1 MNTAVL
7 PTAEHLRLLRALGVQ
22 PLTLRRA
29 PPAASDTPATPAAPI
44 AAAPAAPA
52 PAASATSAAPA
63 QCVLPLIV
71 LLPTGAAADARQQA
85 LLRAALMCL
94 SPALQRAPCVELDA
108 HAETLPAAAAYLV
121 LGTDTLAALGR
132 RLPLD
137 VQSRACIACSDT
149 PAEMLAQ
156 PARKRGLWRALKT
169 LRARHA
175 EAV

>member
-7 PTAEHLRLLRALGVQ
+7 PTAEHLRLLRVLGVQ
-22 PLTLRRA
+22 PLALRRA
-29 PPAASDTPATPAAPI
+29 PPAAADTPATPAAPV
-44 AAAPAAPA
+44 AAA
-52 PAASATSAAPA
+52 PAASATSTAR
-63 QCVLPLIV
+63 CVLPLIV
-71 LLPTGAAADARQQA
+71 LLPAGAAADARQQA

-108 HAETLPAAAAYLV
+108 HVETLPAAAAYLA
-121 LGTDTLAALGR
+121 LGADTLEALGR
-132 RLPLD
+132 HLPLD

>member
-1 MNTAVL
+1 MNAAVL
-7 PTAEHLRLLRALGVQ
+7 PTAEHLRLLRMLGVQ
-22 PLTLRRA
+22 PLALRRT
-29 PPAASDTPATPAAPI
+29 PPAASDTPAVPI
-44 AAAPAAPA
+44 AAAPAAL
-52 PAASATSAAPA
+52 ATSAAPA
-63 QCVLPLIV
+63 RCVLPLIV
-71 LLPTGAAADARQQA
+71 LLPAGAAADARQQA

-108 HAETLPAAAAYLV
+108 HVETLPAAAAYLA
-121 LGTDTLAALGR
+121 LGADTLDALGR

-169 LRARHA
+169 LRAHHA
-175 EAV
+175 ETV

>member
-7 PTAEHLRLLRALGVQ
+7 PTAEHLRLLRVLGVQ
-22 PLTLRRA
+22 PLALRRA

-44 AAAPAAPA
+44 AAAPAAL
-52 PAASATSAAPA
+52 ATSAAPA
-63 QCVLPLIV
+63 RCVLPLIV
-71 LLPTGAAADARQQA
+71 LLPAGAAADARQQA

-108 HAETLPAAAAYLV
+108 HVETLPAAAAYLA
-121 LGTDTLAALGR
+121 LGADTLDALGR

>member
-7 PTAEHLRLLRALGVQ
+7 PTAEHLRLLRMLGVQ
-22 PLTLRRA
+22 PLALRRA
-29 PPAASDTPATPAAPI
+29 PTPAAPI

-52 PAASATSAAPA
+52 AAAAGNTAAPG
-63 QCVLPLIV
+63 VLPLIV
-71 LLPTGAAADARQQA
+71 LLPAGAATDARQQA

-94 SPALQRAPCVELDA
+94 SPALQRAPCVEIDA
-108 HAETLPAAAAYLV
+108 HVETLPAAAAYLA
-121 LGTDTLAALGR
+121 LGAGTLEALGR

-175 EAV
+175 EAE

>member
-7 PTAEHLRLLRALGVQ
+7 PTAEHLRLLRVLGVQ
-22 PLTLRRA
+22 PLALRRA
-29 PPAASDTPATPAAPI
+29 PPAISDTPATPAALI

-52 PAASATSAAPA
+52 AAASAASAASAP
-63 QCVLPLIV
+63 CVLPLIV
-71 LLPTGAAADARQQA
+71 LLPAGAAADARQQA

-169 LRARHA
+169 LRAHHA